1 MWRSGPAGLGGIG
14 ADPYMQL
21 LKEPEGAWLILQ
33 RGSGQNRPVG
43 SGDPGPQGMGNGT
56 GELKEG
62 GEGARGR
69 LPNGSL
75 RRERCSGLEKHRR
88 PEFPSGEVGT
98 LPWLSTAS
106 RMLLSARWAC
116 AAYLFP
122 SRCQVKLVRSQGGIR
137 KEARE
142 EKAARC
148 NAGGP
153 WNILQQTCPTAASLP
168 AKVPTAERCSGLN
181 VDFWLLTSRL

>member
-1 MWRSGPAGLGGIG
+1 MAHSAEGKWTEPSCRQWRSWAPGDGEWHWG
-14 ADPYMQL
+14 AKRGWGRSKGKTSEWQL
-21 LKEPEGAWLILQ
+21 ETREVQWFGKAQE
-33 RGSGQNRPVG
+33 
-43 SGDPGPQGMGNGT
+43 
-56 GELKEG
+56 
-62 GEGARGR
+62 ARVP
-69 LPNGSL
+69 L
-75 RRERCSGLEKHRR
+75 
-88 PEFPSGEVGT
+88 GEVGT

-181 VDFWLLTSRL
+181 VDFWLLPSRL